1 MTMQSELNT
10 VEEIQVG
17 PHLIKLSI
25 RKDKPIAELDQQQYT
40 QLWFLV
46 QNCPLLSDPK
56 YLKEF
61 ARISNF
67 FWKGLVFRYVDSIA
81 EFQHAYHQQIEL
93 EKRCLGDIFPYRLTD
108 YKIFDVSVMH
118 EPRLDNGSLY
128 YFVYNTSN
136 GLPYRVVCPFP
147 YTTTSTLVHYQILPI
162 VEEVANEG

>member
-1 MTMQSELNT
+1 MRSELNT
-10 VEEIQVG
+10 IEEIQVG

-25 RKDKPIAELDQQQYT
+25 HKDKPIAEFDEEHFS

-46 QNCPLLSDPK
+46 QSCPLLSDPK
-56 YLKEF
+56 HLKEF

-67 FWKGLVFRYVDSIA
+67 FWKGVIFRYIDSISQ
-81 EFQHAYHQQIEL
+81 FQQYYHDQIEL
-93 EKRCLGDIFPYRLTD
+93 ERLCPGDIFPFRLTD

-118 EPRLDNGSLY
+118 EPHLEDGSLY
-128 YFVYNTSN
+128 YFVYNSSN

-162 VEEVANEG
+162 IEEAID